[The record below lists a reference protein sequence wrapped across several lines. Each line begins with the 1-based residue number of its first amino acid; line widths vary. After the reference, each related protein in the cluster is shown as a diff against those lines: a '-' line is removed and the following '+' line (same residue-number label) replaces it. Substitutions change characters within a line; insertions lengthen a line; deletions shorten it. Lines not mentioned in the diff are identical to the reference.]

1 MTVKNLRISLLIL
14 ILVLSTVLTACG
26 SSSNQ
31 SAESNG
37 GGQQSAAPAQQSAA
51 PAESAAPAAPAATTE
66 NKPVPKPANDKSDTE
81 KVVNVFN
88 WSEYLPD
95 TVIKQFEQETGIKV
109 NYDTYSSN
117 EEMMA
122 KLSAGNAGYD
132 ISVASTYYVE
142 VLRKSDMLLQID
154 KTRLPNMKNLGK
166 SFLGLYFDPNN
177 DYSIPYMWGKVVI
190 AYNTKL
196 VGKEITSYRD
206 LYDPMFKNN
215 LVLLDDV
222 RSMVGVTL
230 AMLGYDQNSTDPK
243 QLDEA
248 KAELMKLKSNIKA
261 FDSDSPKTK
270 LISGDVKA
278 GIVWDAEGWLAH
290 DANKDIK
297 VVYPKEGM
305 NLWQDNFVIPKD
317 APHYTNALKFIN
329 FILRPEISA
338 EVSKTYPYGNPNEEA
353 LKLLPKEILD
363 KIVVPESELKK
374 GQYNRDVGKAT
385 VLYDR
390 IWSELKQ

>member
-1 MTVKNLRISLLIL
+1 MTVKNARISLLIL

-26 SSSNQ
+26 SSSNK

-37 GGQQSAAPAQQSAA
+37 GGQQSAAPTNKESAA
-51 PAESAAPAAPAATTE
+51 PAETAAPAASPDNA
-66 NKPVPKPANDKSDTE
+66 NPKPANDKSDTE

-95 TVIKQFEQETGIKV
+95 SVIKQFEQETGIKV

-132 ISVASTYYVE
+132 ISVASLYYVE
-142 VLRKSDMLLQID
+142 ILNKSSMLMNID
-154 KTRLPNMKNLGK
+154 TTQLPNLKNIGK
-166 SFLGLYFDPNN
+166 SFLGTSADPNN
-177 DYSIPYMWGKVVI
+177 EYSIPYMWGKVVI
-190 AYNTKL
+190 AYNTKT
-196 VGKEITSYRD
+196 VNKEITSYKD

-215 LVLLDDV
+215 LVVLDDV
-222 RSMVGVTL
+222 RSIVGDIL
-230 AMLGYDQNSTDPK
+230 AMLGYDQNTTDPK

-248 KAELMKLKSNIKA
+248 KQWLIKLKPNIKA

-317 APHYTNALKFIN
+317 GPHYENALKFIN
-329 FILRPEISA
+329 FILRPEVSA

-353 LKLLPKEILD
+353 LKLLPQDILD
-363 KIVVPESELKK
+363 KIVLPESELKK
-374 GQYNRDVGKAT
+374 GQYSYDVGKAT
-385 VLYDR
+385 LLYDR